1 MKKRPLA
8 TLCTICLLLP
18 ASVAVAVAETDW
30 SQVDAAI
37 GKKAAVSGSVHKYA
51 LPRSDLHVTLDGVS
65 IKPGLALGGWIAF
78 EPTGHS
84 AMMMG
89 DLVVTETEVN
99 PVMRSLLANGVQ
111 VTAVH
116 NHLLRAS
123 PATFYM
129 HVGAHGD
136 PAKLAAVVREAL
148 AKTKTPFEP
157 PAAPAGEPPKLGFDA
172 AEVDN
177 VLGFPGRNNGGVL
190 QFSIPKAEQ
199 IRAGGMTVA
208 PAMGTAIAINFEPT
222 GDGKAAISG
231 DFVATA
237 KEVEPLL
244 KTLEAYG
251 IEVTALHN
259 HMLDDEPRLFFVH
272 FWANDDAVK
281 LARGLRAALDT
292 VHVAARS

>member
-1 MKKRPLA
+1 
-8 TLCTICLLLP
+8 
-18 ASVAVAVAETDW
+18 
-30 SQVDAAI
+30 
-37 GKKAAVSGSVHKYA
+37 
-51 LPRSDLHVTLDGVS
+51 
-65 IKPGLALGGWIAF
+65 
-78 EPTGHS
+78 
-84 AMMMG
+84 MMMG
-89 DLVVTETEVN
+89 DLVVIETEVN

-199 IRAGGMTVA
+199 IRAGGIRSL
-208 PAMGTAIAINFEPT
+208 PPWEPPSPS
-222 GDGKAAISG
+222 ISNLL
-231 DFVATA
+231 ATA
-237 KEVEPLL
+237 TPPS
-244 KTLEAYG
+244 AG
-251 IEVTALHN
+251 IS
-259 HMLDDEPRLFFVH
+259 
-272 FWANDDAVK
+272 
-281 LARGLRAALDT
+281 LR
-292 VHVAARS
+292 RRKRWSRC